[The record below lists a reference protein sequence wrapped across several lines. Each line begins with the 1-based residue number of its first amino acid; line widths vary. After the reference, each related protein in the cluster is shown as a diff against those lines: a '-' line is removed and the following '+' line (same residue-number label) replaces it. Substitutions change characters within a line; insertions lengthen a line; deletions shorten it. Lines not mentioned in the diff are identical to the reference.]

1 MPDHLSVFG
10 QTAPLQALIRRSLA
24 SSHAH
29 ICIRQDIF
37 RRLTFAY
44 IRSPYKWQK
53 PRFYRGFLSEY
64 LFYSLMMASMY
75 KKDIFATFCA
85 DSNHSPL
92 PLTGLAAAPQSSP
105 LRSEHERHFSPIVRD
120 SHKKRTAKAVPSPCF
135 STYTTCP

>member
-75 KKDIFATFCA
+75 KKDI
-85 DSNHSPL
+85 L
-92 PLTGLAAAPQSSP
+92 PLFLYRLELFISCIYYSIF
-105 LRSEHERHFSPIVRD
+105 L
-120 SHKKRTAKAVPSPCF
+120 KKYKCF
-135 STYTTCP
+135 SIFVLIFFYSYNPQQQKKVNYYKTKQILLHLINQY